1 MQISATV
8 KPSVIKFGQNID
20 MDDPKIDLA
29 GQGHRSKVKVAR
41 LKNMI
46 FEFSDRLTWA
56 GSYHMTTY
64 GVKSDVT

>member
-1 MQISATV
+1 MDL
-8 KPSVIKFGQNID
+8 KFGGG
-20 MDDPKIDLA
+20 IDLDNISDKFKS
-29 GQGHRSKVKVAR
+29 QGHRSKVKVAR